1 MEQFGEERETGKN
14 TEKGKT
20 KSGFQK
26 RIWKYE
32 SEALDKNSRGILR
45 NCSYKRRGRLQ
56 AWWLSWNG
64 YYCRMISNRERIQ
77 TFNYSRRGCRSLKRI
92 LDEKAR
98 HFCVYIITCN
108 NMIIIFLIDYKFH
121 PPYRLIRL
129 KNLCVLIYPRLHWKS
144 CHYLYKFFNSVDP

>member
-1 MEQFGEERETGKN
+1 MEQFGEEREI
-14 TEKGKT
+14 GKT
-20 KSGFQK
+20 RKKEKQSLASKNG
-26 RIWKYE
+26 YE
-32 SEALDKNSRGILR
+32 SMNRRPWMKNSRGILR